1 MRVVVWDESL
11 HEKEERVHDVYPN
24 GIANEIAAGIK
35 KELSFMND
43 CEIKCSNCEKDDFGF
58 TEEIL
63 DNTDVLVF
71 WAHRSHDAFPDEIV
85 ERIYNR
91 VMKGMGLI
99 VLHSAHLSKVFKRLM
114 GTSCTLKYRF
124 GDYARIWTTTPSHPI
139 AKGIPEY
146 FDLDEEEMYGEFF
159 DIPKPDDV
167 VFTTWFSGGNLFRGG
182 CTWQRGYGK
191 VFYFHPGHDT
201 NLAYYNQ
208 TVLKV
213 ISNAVLWAA
222 PINERKDI
230 RCEEY
235 PKINLR
241 KNI

>member
-1 MRVVVWDESL
+1 MRVVVWDEKL
-11 HEKEERVHDVYPN
+11 HEKEEKVREVYPN
-24 GIANEIAAGIK
+24 GIAAEIAAGIK
-35 KELSFMND
+35 KELTHV
-43 CEIKCSNCEKDDFGF
+43 DDFEVVCLNSDMEEFGL
-58 TEEIL
+58 TEETL
-63 DNTDVLVF
+63 NETDVLVF
-71 WAHRSHDAFPDEIV
+71 WAHRSHNAFPDEIV

-91 VMKGMGLI
+91 VMKGMGII

-146 FDLDEEEMYGEFF
+146 FDLEEEEMYGEFF
-159 DIPKPDDV
+159 DVPKPDDV

-201 NLAYYNQ
+201 NSAYHNS

-213 ISNAVLWAA
+213 IVNAVLWAA
-222 PINERKDI
+222 PTKERADI
-230 RCEEY
+230 KCEEY
-235 PKINLR
+235 PKINL
-241 KNI
+241 

>member
-1 MRVVVWDESL
+1 MRVVVWDEKL
-11 HEKEERVHDVYPN
+11 HEKEERVREVYPN
-24 GIANEIAAGIK
+24 GIAAKIAAGIK
-35 KELSFMND
+35 KELAYV
-43 CEIKCSNCEKDDFGF
+43 DDFEVVCLNSDMEEFGL
-58 TEEIL
+58 TEETL
-63 DNTDVLVF
+63 NETDVLVF
-71 WAHRSHDAFPDEIV
+71 WAHRSHNAFTDEIV

-139 AKGIPEY
+139 ARGIPEY

-159 DIPKPDDV
+159 DVPKPDDV

-201 NLAYYNQ
+201 NSAYYNS

-213 ISNAVLWAA
+213 IANAVLWAA
-222 PINERKDI
+222 PTKERADI
-230 RCEEY
+230 KCEEY
-235 PKINLR
+235 PKINL
-241 KNI
+241 

>member
-1 MRVVVWDESL
+1 MRVVVWDEKL
-11 HEKEERVHDVYPN
+11 HEKEERVREVYPN
-24 GIANEIAAGIK
+24 GIAAEIAAGIK
-35 KELSFMND
+35 KELTHV
-43 CEIKCSNCEKDDFGF
+43 DDFEVVCLNSDMEEFGL
-58 TEEIL
+58 TEETL
-63 DNTDVLVF
+63 NETDVLVY
-71 WAHRSHDAFPDEIV
+71 WAHRSHNAFPDEIV

-139 AKGIPEY
+139 ARGIPEF

-201 NLAYYNQ
+201 NSAYYNS

-213 ISNAVLWAA
+213 IANAVLWAA
-222 PINERKDI
+222 PTKVRADI
-230 RCEEY
+230 KCEEY
-235 PKINLR
+235 PKINL
-241 KNI
+241 

>member
-1 MRVVVWDESL
+1 M
-11 HEKEERVHDVYPN
+11 EE
-24 GIANEIAAGIK
+24 
-35 KELSFMND
+35 
-43 CEIKCSNCEKDDFGF
+43 FGL
-58 TEEIL
+58 TEETL
-63 DNTDVLVF
+63 NETDVLVF
-71 WAHRSHDAFPDEIV
+71 WAHRSHNAFPDEIV

-139 AKGIPEY
+139 ARGIPEY

-159 DIPKPDDV
+159 DVPKPDDV

-201 NLAYYNQ
+201 NSAYYNS

-213 ISNAVLWAA
+213 IANAVLWAA
-222 PINERKDI
+222 PTKERADI
-230 RCEEY
+230 KCEEY
-235 PKINLR
+235 PKINL
-241 KNI
+241 

>member
-1 MRVVVWDESL
+1 MRVVVWDEKL
-11 HEKEERVHDVYPN
+11 HEKEEKVREVYPN
-24 GIANEIAAGIK
+24 GIAAEIAAGIK
-35 KELSFMND
+35 KELTHVVDLEVVCLNSDM
-43 CEIKCSNCEKDDFGF
+43 EEFGL
-58 TEEIL
+58 TEETL
-63 DNTDVLVF
+63 NETDVLVF
-71 WAHRSHDAFPDEIV
+71 WAHRSHNAFSDEIV

-139 AKGIPEY
+139 ARGIPEY

-201 NLAYYNQ
+201 NSAYYNS

-222 PINERKDI
+222 PTKERADI
-230 RCEEY
+230 KCEEY
-235 PKINLR
+235 PKINL
-241 KNI
+241 

>member
-1 MRVVVWDESL
+1 MRIVVWDENL
-11 HEKEERVHDVYPN
+11 HKKEEEVQKVYPR
-24 GIANEIAAGIK
+24 GIAEEIAGGINR
-35 KELSFMND
+35 ELSFADNFEVTCLNSDMD
-43 CEIKCSNCEKDDFGF
+43 EFGL

-63 DNTDVLVF
+63 EKTDVLIF
-71 WAHRSHDAFPDEIV
+71 WAHRTHGIFSDEIV

-114 GTSCTLKYRF
+114 GTSCTLKYRY
-124 GDYARIWTTTPSHPI
+124 GDFARIWTTSPSHPI
-139 AKGIPEY
+139 AKGIPEF
-146 FDLDEEEMYGEFF
+146 FDLEEEEMYGEFF

-201 NLAYYNQ
+201 NSAYYNPL
-208 TVLKV
+208 VLKV

-222 PINERKDI
+222 PIKEREDI

-235 PKINLR
+235 SRINLR
-241 KNI
+241 KK